1 MTRAALAFRDT
12 RDANAAPLQYD
23 YMAIPY
29 SPTENH
35 RLVQLQKLQQYLPML
50 LQSPAVDQEK
60 LVIKLL
66 DLLQMRDILAPPA
79 PPMPPEMPGMPPGMP
94 GMPPGMPGLPPEG
107 MPPEMMAAPPVIESP
122 DTLATGALPEG
133 TELPPIPGPGGRG
146 NRII

>member
-1 MTRAALAFRDT
+1 
-12 RDANAAPLQYD
+12 
-23 YMAIPY
+23 MAIPY

-35 RLVQLQKLQQYLPML
+35 RLVQLQKLQQYLPLL

-60 LVIKLL
+60 LTIKLL

-79 PPMPPEMPGMPPGMP
+79 PPMPPEMPMMP
-94 GMPPGMPGLPPEG
+94 GMPPEG
-107 MPPEMMAAPPVIESP
+107 MPPEGMPPGGPPIPPEMLAAPPALESP

-133 TELPPIPGPGGRG
+133 TEMPPIPGIGGRG